1 MANVEIV
8 NFPETQV
15 AVLEHRGDPKSIG
28 ESVKMLIEYR
38 KQHHLH
44 PSTNATFNIAYNS
57 PTDVPA
63 QDFRIDLC
71 VATDQPVGDN
81 QYGIVSKTI
90 PGGRCAVL
98 RHIGSDNTLGETV
111 RHLCEEWF
119 PRSGEIRRGF
129 PLFFQRVKFPPEVSE
144 NDSIIEVYLPLQ
156 Q

>member
-1 MANVEIV
+1 MTNVEII
-8 NFPETQV
+8 NFPDTKV
-15 AVLEHRGDPKSIG
+15 AALEHHGDPKTIG
-28 ESVKMLIEYR
+28 ESVLRFIEYR

-44 PSTNATFNIAYNS
+44 PSTNDTFNIAYNN

-71 VATDQPVGDN
+71 VATDQPVGGN

-98 RHIGSDNTLGETV
+98 RHFGSDDTLGETV
-111 RHLCEEWF
+111 RRLCTEWF
-119 PRSGEIRRGF
+119 PQSGEIRRDV
-129 PLFFQRVKFPPEVSE
+129 PLFFQRIKFSPEVSE
-144 NDSIIEVYLPLQ
+144 DDSIIDVYLPLQ